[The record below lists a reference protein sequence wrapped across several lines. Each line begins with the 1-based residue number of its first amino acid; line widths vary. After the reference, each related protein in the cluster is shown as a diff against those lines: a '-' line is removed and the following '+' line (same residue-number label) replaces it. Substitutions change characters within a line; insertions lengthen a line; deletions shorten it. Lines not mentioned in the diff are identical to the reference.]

1 MATSKTPVPMSE
13 ATQASTEV
21 ALIGDRELLQQFAEM
36 AVMIPAEDGNGAEN
50 ILRSILSATTWEE
63 LSKPWQVSD
72 IDDIIGRRL
81 SLLRALRR
89 PSTYAG
95 GLGMFL
101 VLFLQDKRTGKEY
114 VKTTGSINI
123 VGQVVRAYCLNS
135 LPLEIEWVRAT
146 RPTENGYFPQHL
158 EIFDGVTRTAEQVG

>member
-63 LSKPWQVSD
+63 LSKPW
-72 IDDIIGRRL
+72 
-81 SLLRALRR
+81 
-89 PSTYAG
+89 
-95 GLGMFL
+95 
-101 VLFLQDKRTGKEY
+101 
-114 VKTTGSINI
+114 
-123 VGQVVRAYCLNS
+123 
-135 LPLEIEWVRAT
+135 
-146 RPTENGYFPQHL
+146 
-158 EIFDGVTRTAEQVG
+158 